1 MGFQTQH
8 RTFRIIYLV
17 RHEVGRRSRD
27 ISNNNGYT
35 NLTSAVYSTAR
46 MRDIASDGVN
56 HKECVMV
63 IGGGAEDLRE
73 FEARS
78 PSLST
83 EDVLSL
89 SLSGIATITGDK

>member
-1 MGFQTQH
+1 
-8 RTFRIIYLV
+8 
-17 RHEVGRRSRD
+17 
-27 ISNNNGYT
+27 
-35 NLTSAVYSTAR
+35 